1 MKGIAIFIVNK
12 IRQNLNQSRCR
23 DMGGRFIRGGGLT
36 QPNRSTSDSGGATNQ
51 LVLSTTGCSGP
62 LSDGGRIHCSMR
74 RSQRCSM
81 DSTNTPGIRTT
92 EYNPNNETRQR
103 SGSENDPDVS
113 ISLTN
118 ETYRTPLSLCE
129 RRGAEWASKDYWST
143 GSRELCR
150 PTNEGGAL
158 ASTRGMETDNW
169 GDIFTADE
177 LEWMEMVMQDLES
190 TELESVFE

>member
-1 MKGIAIFIVNK
+1 
-12 IRQNLNQSRCR
+12 
-23 DMGGRFIRGGGLT
+23 MGGRFIRGGRLT

-74 RSQRCSM
+74 RGQRCSM

-103 SGSENDPDVS
+103 SGGENNPDVS
-113 ISLTN
+113 ISSTN
-118 ETYRTPLSLCE
+118 EAYETPLLCE
-129 RRGAEWASKDYWST
+129 RRGAEMVSKDYWST
-143 GSRELCR
+143 GSRELSR
-150 PTNEGGAL
+150 PTNDGGGAW
-158 ASTRGMETDNW
+158 ASTHGMGTDNW

-177 LEWMEMVMQDLES
+177 LEWVGMVTQDLEGA
-190 TELESVFE
+190 ELESVLG